1 MSLTQCSIFTI
12 GHSNH
17 PPETFINLLVRHGVD
32 EVADVRSAPYSRYTP
47 HFNHE
52 PLQQV
57 LDDIGIAYAYLGGE
71 LGGRPADRSC
81 YDADGRVQ
89 YERVAET
96 DLFDDGLRRI
106 IRAADERRVALLCTE
121 KEPLECHRT
130 LLVARALADR
140 GVTVAHILAD
150 GNLENYDDALNRL
163 LEIHKLP
170 PHGDMF
176 RSRADVIAE
185 ALARQAQKFA
195 YVAEPPPSA
204 GNDSWGGDWEDAP

>member
-1 MSLTQCSIFTI
+1 MSLTQRPILTV

-32 EVADVRSAPYSRYTP
+32 EVVDVRSAPYSRYTP

-52 PLQQV
+52 NLQRT
-57 LDDIGIAYAYLGGE
+57 LDDIGIAHTYLGGE

-81 YDADGRVQ
+81 YDAEGRVR

-96 DLFDDGLRRI
+96 DLFDDGLRRV
-106 IRAADERRVALLCTE
+106 IRAADERQVALLCTE

-130 LLVARALADR
+130 LLVARFLVER
-140 GVTVAHILAD
+140 GVAVAHILAD
-150 GNLENYDDALNRL
+150 GSLETHAAAMSRL
-163 LEIHKLP
+163 IDLHKLP

-176 RSRADVIAE
+176 RTRADVIAE
-185 ALARQAQKFA
+185 AMDRQAQQFA
-195 YVAEPPPSA
+195 YVTEPPTNGPT
-204 GNDSWGGDWEDAP
+204 DDWEDIR

>member
-1 MSLTQCSIFTI
+1 MSLTQHPILTV

-17 PPETFINLLVRHGVD
+17 PPETFISLLVRHGID
-32 EVADVRSAPYSRYTP
+32 EVVDVRSAPYSRYTP
-47 HFNHE
+47 HFNHD
-52 PLQQV
+52 PLQSA
-57 LDDIGIAYAYLGGE
+57 LDTIGIAYTYLGGE

-89 YERVAET
+89 YDRVAET
-96 DLFDDGLRRI
+96 DLFDDGIRRI
-106 IRAADERRVALLCTE
+106 IRTADERRVALLCTE

-140 GVTVAHILAD
+140 AVAVAHILAD
-150 GNLENYDDALNRL
+150 GSLENHDAAMGRL
-163 LEIHKLP
+163 IDIHKLP

-185 ALARQAQKFA
+185 ALDRQARKFA
-195 YVAEPPPSA
+195 YVGEKIPVA
-204 GNDSWGGDWEDAP
+204 GEDWEDAR

>member
-1 MSLTQCSIFTI
+1 M
-12 GHSNH
+12 
-17 PPETFINLLVRHGVD
+17 RHGVD
-32 EVADVRSAPYSRYTP
+32 EVADVRSSPYSRYTP

-52 PLQQV
+52 PLQNA
-57 LDDIGIAYAYLGGE
+57 LDDIGIAYAYLGGK
-71 LGGRPADRSC
+71 LDGRPADRSC

-89 YERVAET
+89 YERVAKT
-96 DLFDDGLRRI
+96 DLFDDGIRRI
-106 IRAADERRVALLCTE
+106 IRAADERLIALLCTE

-140 GVTVAHILAD
+140 DVAVAHILAD
-150 GNLENYDDALNRL
+150 ASLENYDEALNRL

-185 ALARQAQKFA
+185 ALTRQAQKFA
-195 YVAEPPPSA
+195 YVTEPPPSA
-204 GNDSWGGDWEDAP
+204 GNYSRCDDWEDAP